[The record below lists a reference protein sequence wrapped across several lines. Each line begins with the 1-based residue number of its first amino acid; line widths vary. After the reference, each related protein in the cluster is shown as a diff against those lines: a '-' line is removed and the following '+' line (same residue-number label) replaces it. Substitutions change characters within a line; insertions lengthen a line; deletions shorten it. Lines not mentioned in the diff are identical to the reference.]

1 MKVYEIGYSGYED
14 SGHYILAGDVD
25 ISEEEF
31 RDSVREAFREFSLR
45 HVAELCPS
53 EAGFARPPFFGDY
66 LKDIAKIVADK
77 YGLAIMEDM
86 ATVTAYSWEYE
97 FSQQAGEALLSR
109 FPLIDSP
116 FFNPEYNELCEGK
129 TPQFWTLMR
138 PKD

>member
-1 MKVYEIGYSGYED
+1 MKVYEIGYVGYEEA
-14 SGHYILAGDVD
+14 GHYTLTGDVD

-31 RDSVREAFREFSLR
+31 RDSVREAFREFSLK
-45 HVAELCPS
+45 HVAKSCPN
-53 EAGFARPPFFGDY
+53 EGKYALPPYFGYY
-66 LKDIAKIVADK
+66 LKDIVEIVAAR
-77 YGLAIMEDM
+77 YNLAIMEDM
-86 ATVTAYSWEYE
+86 VTVTAYSWEYE

>member
-31 RDSVREAFREFSLR
+31 RDSVREAFREISLR

-53 EAGFARPPFFGDY
+53 EVEYARPPYFGDY
-66 LKDIAKIVADK
+66 IKDIAKIVADK

-86 ATVTAYSWEYE
+86 AKVTAYSWEYE

-109 FPLIDSP
+109 FPRIDSP